1 MRNDL
6 TIYRTYAPNW
16 WDGSQRFLRVLH
28 NLVPARLKHF
38 DPIIGS
44 WDGKAV
50 VDLGCGGGFMSEALA
65 RKGAQVTGVDP
76 SQAAIEAA
84 QDHAQMEGIK
94 INYLVGA
101 GENIPV
107 GDCSVDSVVCVDV
120 LEHVEDLDRV
130 LDEIRRILKPG
141 GLFFFDTINRN
152 PLAALVIVHF
162 GETVL
167 RLLPRGTHDP
177 AKFVR
182 PSELRSKLDARGF
195 HVGPLVGLGPRGI
208 NGKLDFTFGKLPS
221 LSIMYAGHASLPPR
235 SS

>member
-84 QDHAQMEGIK
+84 QDHAQTEGIK

-107 GDCSVDSVVCVDV
+107 GDCSVNSVVCVDD
-120 LEHVEDLDRV
+120 LEHVEDVDRV

-141 GLFFFDTINRN
+141 DCSFRHHEPKPARSSRHR
-152 PLAALVIVHF
+152 PLWRDRIAVVAS
-162 GETVL
+162 
-167 RLLPRGTHDP
+167 GTHDP
-177 AKFVR
+177 PKFVR